1 MPPMLPMFVPRSAQN
16 NPARPAEG
24 SVCPMHDFMAESARG
39 TLRIVCSTSTACT
52 APTSIG
58 SPSDVPVPCISSPST
73 SPESIL
79 AVCKALRIVRCW
91 EGPLG
96 AVKELDLPS
105 WLTADAM
112 SIPATS
118 EGGYDLCAARSSSA
132 THASPRT

>member
-1 MPPMLPMFVPRSAQN
+1 MPPMLLRCAPRRAQN

-39 TLRIVCSTSTACT
+39 ALRNSMPCSTSTACA

-73 SPESIL
+73 SLESIL
-79 AVCKALRIVRCW
+79 AVCKAVRIVRCW

-96 AVKELDLPS
+96 AVRLLDRPS

-112 SIPATS
+112 SSPAGRVPS
-118 EGGYDLCAARSSSA
+118 
-132 THASPRT
+132 HALS